1 MLVGILE
8 AVVSSSL
15 IFSMSKNIL
24 FYAMMGIALYM

>member
-24 FYAMMGIALYM
+24 FYDMVGLTLYI